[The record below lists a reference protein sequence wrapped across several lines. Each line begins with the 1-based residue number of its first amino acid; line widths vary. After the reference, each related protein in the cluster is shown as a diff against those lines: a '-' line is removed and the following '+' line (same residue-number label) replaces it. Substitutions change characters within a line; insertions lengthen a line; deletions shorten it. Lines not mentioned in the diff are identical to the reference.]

1 MTKTELRHIML
12 EKRMQLSKETIE
24 VYSKEAVKKIQK
36 HPFYIHANHIGI
48 YHPIKKELNILSLTK
63 DKKQFALPVVH
74 EDDMHY
80 HPYQLGADLVESALN
95 IQEPTVDKIVDDTL
109 DLLIVPALAVT
120 LDGDRLGYGK
130 GFFDRFI
137 EHHPTIKTLSV
148 VIDFQ
153 VIKTLP
159 QMLHDQKID
168 QIIIVGDTYDY

>member
-1 MTKTELRHIML
+1 MTKTELRYTML

-24 VYSKEAVKKIQK
+24 MYSKEAVKKIQK
-36 HPFYIHANHIGI
+36 HPYYIHANHIGI
-48 YHPIKKELNILSLTK
+48 YHPIKNELNILDLTN
-63 DKKQFALPVVH
+63 DKKHFALPVVH
-74 EDDMHY
+74 DDDMQY
-80 HPYQLGADLVESALN
+80 HPYHLGADLVESAMH
-95 IQEPTVDKIVDDTL
+95 IQEPTLDKIVDETL

-148 VIDFQ
+148 VIGFQ

>member
-1 MTKTELRHIML
+1 MTKTELRYIML
-12 EKRMQLSKETIE
+12 EKRMHLSKGIIE
-24 VYSKEAVKKIQK
+24 MYSKEAVKKIQK
-36 HPFYIHANHIGI
+36 HPFYNQAKYIGI
-48 YHPIKKELNILSLTK
+48 YHPIKNELNILSLTK
-63 DKKQFALPVVH
+63 DKKHFALPVVH
-74 EDDMHY
+74 DYDMQY
-80 HPYQLGADLVESALN
+80 HPYHLGADLVESALH
-95 IQEPTVDKIVDDTL
+95 IQEPTLDKIVDETL

-148 VIDFQ
+148 VIGFQ

-159 QMLHDQKID
+159 QTLHDQKID

>member
-1 MTKTELRHIML
+1 MTKTELRYTML
-12 EKRMQLSKETIE
+12 EKRMQLSKEIIE
-24 VYSKEAVKKIQK
+24 MYSKEAVKKIQK
-36 HPFYIHANHIGI
+36 HPYYIHANHIGI
-48 YHPIKKELNILSLTK
+48 YRPIKNELNILDLTN
-63 DKKQFALPVVH
+63 DKKHFALPVVH
-74 EDDMHY
+74 DDDMQY
-80 HPYQLGADLVESALN
+80 HPYYLGADLVESTLH
-95 IQEPTVDKIVDDTL
+95 IQEPTLDKIVDETL

-148 VIDFQ
+148 VIGFQ

-159 QMLHDQKID
+159 QTLHDQKID